1 MVLTKITET
10 RNFELI
16 PIRTLHKFYFKCKE
30 VTKNNAVSYIFFHL
44 RLSLQLQQIKY
55 NVLIT
60 LKEKSDK
67 FSTKEG

>member
-30 VTKNNAVSYIFFHL
+30 VTKINAVVFA
-44 RLSLQLQQIKY
+44 
-55 NVLIT
+55 IT
-60 LKEKSDK
+60 SNK
-67 FSTKEG
+67 TKRFNNIERKK